1 MTASNPQ
8 HWRSGLPPAAEQVLP
23 LLLGCLGLFGAY
35 LVLAEVNYV
44 FVIPPQKSSIF
55 WLPSGMALAWF
66 LRTPRSRWPAWLLAI
81 FVAGTLINLRHGLP
95 LSVSLAWGVADC
107 SLPLTTAWLLR
118 PPTGHRFVF
127 GRAGDVIRLAVLGAG
142 LGALPGALL
151 AAAANVTWLEPGEFW
166 SKVASWWS
174 SDALGAILV
183 GPFFLT
189 WKAPERPRF
198 GRAVEA
204 VALLVLL
211 TTAGWWVFA
220 AMRPRELDAA
230 LPFFLLPVITWPAFR
245 LGVRGATA
253 ATVILDLMATWYT
266 HHGRGPFAML
276 SIAVGT
282 RVLNL
287 QLYIAFLSV
296 FVLIL
301 AVVVATEQQARA
313 AAEQA
318 EARARFLA
326 AATESLSASLDYA
339 ESLAKLPRLCVQSL
353 ADWCVLDVVED
364 TGLRRLGSAHRDPS
378 KQRLVEELSAR
389 YSPDSRSPQ
398 PAAQVLRTGEPLLL
412 PQLTDEA
419 IRANSVD
426 EENARLVREL
436 GTRTVM
442 AVPLAVRGKMIGVIT
457 LSSATP
463 GLVYGP
469 ADIVFVSELGRRAAI
484 ALENARLYADVQRGK
499 AELRQANDELEQR
512 VEERT
517 RELKQAQS
525 RLVDTAREV
534 GMSEVASNV
543 LHSVGNVLNS
553 AGIGLET
560 MYKAVGSSR
569 VGRLKQATA
578 LLLEHREHLADFL
591 APGARGKHLPDYLS
605 AVADELMGEQTRLME
620 DMSAMGR
627 HIGHI
632 RAIVHVQ
639 QNYARTAL
647 MPEECELVQLIDDAL
662 RIQLAALQRH
672 GVTVQRELSQVPR
685 LKVDKH
691 KVLQILVNLISN
703 AKDALDAVPEGSRN
717 LSVRLSAEGKL
728 ARIEVRD
735 DGGGIAPEVRE
746 KLFVHGFTTRKDGHG
761 FGLHTSALAA
771 QLLGGRLMLESEGL
785 GKGAVATLELPLP

>member
-8 HWRSGLPPAAEQVLP
+8 YWRSELPPAAERTLP
-23 LLLGCLGLFGAY
+23 LLLGCLGLIGAY
-35 LVLAEVNYV
+35 CVLAEVNYV

-55 WLPSGMALAWF
+55 WLPSGLALAWL

-81 FVAGTLINLRHGLP
+81 FVAATLISLRHGLP
-95 LSVSLAWGVADC
+95 LSVSLAWAVADC
-107 SLPLTTAWLLR
+107 SLPLTTAWFLR

-127 GRAGDVIRLAVLGAG
+127 GRAGDVVRLVVLGAG

-198 GRAVEA
+198 GRAAEA
-204 VALLVLL
+204 LAMLVLL
-211 TTAGWWVFA
+211 TAAGWWVFSA
-220 AMRPRELDAA
+220 TRPRELDAA
-230 LPFFLLPVITWPAFR
+230 LPFFLLPVIAWPALR
-245 LGVRGATA
+245 LGVRGATVT
-253 ATVILDLMATWYT
+253 TVILDLMATWHT
-266 HHGRGPFAML
+266 MQERGPFAML
-276 SIAVGT
+276 NIAAGT

-287 QLYIAFLSV
+287 QLYIAFLNV

-301 AVVVATEQQARA
+301 AVVVVKEKQARA

-318 EARARFLA
+318 EQRARFLA
-326 AATESLSASLDYA
+326 AATESLSASLDYTQTLSA
-339 ESLAKLPRLCVQSL
+339 LPRLCVQSL

-364 TGLRRLGSAHRDPS
+364 AGLRRMSSAHRDPS
-378 KQRLVEELSAR
+378 KQRLLEELSKR
-389 YSPDSRSPQ
+389 YWPDSRSPQ
-398 PAAQVLRTGEPLLL
+398 PAAQALRAGEPLLL
-412 PQLTDEA
+412 PQLTDET
-419 IRANSVD
+419 IRTHSVD
-426 EENARLVREL
+426 DENARLVREL
-436 GTRTVM
+436 GTQTVM
-442 AVPLAVRGKMIGVIT
+442 AVPLAVRGKMIGVLT
-457 LSSATP
+457 LASAAP
-463 GLVYGP
+463 GVTYGP
-469 ADIVFVSELGRRAAI
+469 TDVVFVNELGRRAVI

-499 AELRQANDELEQR
+499 AELRLANDELEQR

-517 RELKQAQS
+517 RELKQAQA

-543 LHSVGNVLNS
+543 LHSVGNVLTS
-553 AGIGLET
+553 AVINIET
-560 MYKAVGSSR
+560 MHEAVGSSR
-569 VGRLKQATA
+569 VSRLKRATA

-591 APGARGKHLPDYLS
+591 APGARGNHLLKYLS
-605 AVADELMGEQTRLME
+605 AVADDLVGGQTRLLD
-620 DMSAMGR
+620 DMDAMGR
-627 HIGHI
+627 HIEHI
-632 RAIVHVQ
+632 RKIVQVQ

-647 MPEECELVQLIDDAL
+647 MPEECDLAQLIDDAL
-662 RIQLAALQRH
+662 HIQLAALQRH
-672 GVTVQRELSQVPR
+672 GVSVRRELSPVPR
-685 LKVDKH
+685 LTVDKH

-703 AKDALDAVPEGSRN
+703 AKDALDAVPEGSRT

-728 ARIEVRD
+728 ARIQVRD
-735 DGGGIAPEVRE
+735 NGRGIAPEVRE

-771 QLLGGRLMLESEGL
+771 QLLGGRLLLESEGL
-785 GKGAVATLELPLP
+785 GEGAVATLELPLP

>member
-8 HWRSGLPPAAEQVLP
+8 HWRLGLPPAAERVIP
-23 LLLGCLGLFGAY
+23 LLLGCLGLVGAY
-35 LVLAEVNYV
+35 LVLAEINYV

-55 WLPSGMALAWF
+55 WLPSGMALAWL
-66 LRTPRSRWPAWLLAI
+66 LRTPRSRWPAWILSI
-81 FVAGTLINLRHGLP
+81 FFAGTLINLRHGLP

-107 SLPLTTAWLLR
+107 SLPLTTAWILR

-127 GRAGDVIRLAVLGAG
+127 GRARDVIRLALLGAG

-151 AAAANVTWLEPGEFW
+151 AAAAKVTWLEPGGFW
-166 SKVASWWS
+166 PMVASWWS

-189 WKAPERPRF
+189 WKTPERPRF

-220 AMRPRELDAA
+220 SMRPRELDAA

-245 LGVRGATA
+245 LGVRGATT

-276 SIAVGT
+276 SHAEGT

-296 FVLIL
+296 FILIL
-301 AVVVATEQQARA
+301 AVVVVTEQQARA
-313 AAEQA
+313 AAEKA
-318 EARARFLA
+318 EERARFLA

-339 ESLAKLPRLCVQSL
+339 ESLARLPRLCVQSL

-364 TGLRRLGSAHRDPS
+364 SRLRRLGSAHRDPS
-378 KQRLVEELSAR
+378 KGKLLEQLSER
-389 YSPDSRSPQ
+389 YPPDSHSPQ

-412 PQLTDEA
+412 PQLTDES
-419 IRANSVD
+419 IRTHCVD
-426 EENARLVREL
+426 DENARLVREL
-436 GTRTVM
+436 GTRTAM
-442 AVPLAVRGKMIGVIT
+442 AVPLAVRGKTIGV
-457 LSSATP
+457 LSLVSATP
-463 GLVYGP
+463 GLAYSP
-469 ADIVFVSELGRRAAI
+469 ADLEFASEFGRRAAI

-517 RELKQAQS
+517 RELKQAQA

-543 LHSVGNVLNS
+543 LHSVGNVLTS
-553 AGIGLET
+553 AVINLET
-560 MYKAVGSSR
+560 MSKEVGTSR
-569 VGRLKQATA
+569 IGRLKQATN
-578 LLLEHREHLADFL
+578 LLLEHRENLAEFL
-591 APGARGKHLPDYLS
+591 APGARGRHLPDYLS
-605 AVADELMGEQTRLME
+605 AAANDLEGEQARLLE
-620 DMSAMGR
+620 DMDALGR
-627 HIGHI
+627 HIEHI
-632 RAIVHVQ
+632 RKIVHVQ

-647 MPEECELVQLIDDAL
+647 MPEECDLAHLIEDAL

-672 GVTVQRELSQVPR
+672 GVSVQRELSPVPR
-685 LKVDKH
+685 LTVDKH
-691 KVLQILVNLISN
+691 KVLQILVNLLSN
-703 AKDALDAVPEGSRN
+703 AKDALEGVPEGSRN
-717 LSVRLSAEGKL
+717 LSVRLSAEGKRVL
-728 ARIEVRD
+728 IEVRD
-735 DGGGIAPEVRE
+735 AGCGIAPEVRE
-746 KLFVHGFTTRKDGHG
+746 QLFVHGFTTRKDGHG

-771 QLLGGRLMLESEGL
+771 QLLGGRLMLESEGV